1 MKPWSQKLI
10 VLQSYMS
17 VHNNNQT
24 ETGMFERL
32 PSHWMLAL
40 KKVGY
45 WIWLIPVLGIPL
57 SYHWSLGSAHA
68 DAWAWLVIT
77 VVFGVIPLLDFVVG
91 RDPANPDERDEVPAL
106 EAQGYYRLLSLA
118 TVPLLLAMLVWSAW
132 IFVSYAGWS
141 WVGQLGWV
149 LSVGTVMGAIGI
161 TVSHELI
168 HKDAVL
174 EQNAGGLLLAAVCYA
189 GFKVEH
195 VRGHHV
201 HVSTPEDASSSRFGQ
216 SLYAFLPH
224 AYKHNF
230 LNAWRLEAERLQR
243 RGLPALHWRNELI
256 WWYAISALLLLGFS
270 LAFGWLGALFFLGQ
284 ALMAFT
290 LLEIV
295 NYVEHYGLHR
305 RKLDN
310 GRYERTTPHHSWNS
324 NFLLTNLFLF
334 HLQRHSDHHA
344 YAKRRYQVLR
354 HFDDSPQLPNGYA
367 GMIVLALFPPLWR
380 AIMDP
385 KVRAYY
391 AGEEHQLSESQL
403 T

>member
-1 MKPWSQKLI
+1 
-10 VLQSYMS
+10 
-17 VHNNNQT
+17 
-24 ETGMFERL
+24 MFERL
-32 PSHWMLAL
+32 PSHWMLTL

-57 SYHWSLGSAHA
+57 SYYWSQGSAHA
-68 DAWAWLVIT
+68 DAWPWLVIS
-77 VVFGVIPLLDFVVG
+77 VVFGVIPLLDFIVG
-91 RDPANPDERDEVPAL
+91 RDPANPDECDEVPAL

-118 TVPLLLAMLVWSAW
+118 TVPLLLAMLVWSGW
-132 IFVSYAGWS
+132 IFASYEGWS

-168 HKDAVL
+168 HKDPTL

-230 LNAWRLEAERLQR
+230 LNAWKLEAERLKR
-243 RGLPALHWRNELI
+243 RSLPALHWRNELI
-256 WWYAISALLLLGFS
+256 WWYAISALFLLGFT
-270 LAFGWLGALFFLGQ
+270 LALGPLGALFFLGQ
-284 ALMAFT
+284 AVIAFT

-310 GRYERTTPHHSWNS
+310 GRYERTNAHHSWNS

-367 GMIVLALFPPLWR
+367 GMIVLAVFPPLWR
-380 AIMDP
+380 AVMDP

-391 AGEEHQLSESQL
+391 AGEEHQLSESQP

>member
-1 MKPWSQKLI
+1 
-10 VLQSYMS
+10 
-17 VHNNNQT
+17 
-24 ETGMFERL
+24 MFERL
-32 PSHWMLAL
+32 PSRWMLAL

-57 SYHWSLGSAHA
+57 SYYWSQGSAHA
-68 DAWAWLVIT
+68 DAWPWLVIS
-77 VVFGVIPLLDFVVG
+77 VVFGVIPLLDFIVG

-118 TVPLLLAMLVWSAW
+118 TVPLLLAMLVWSGW
-132 IFVSYAGWS
+132 IFASYEGWS

-168 HKDAVL
+168 HKDPKL

-230 LNAWRLEAERLQR
+230 LNAWKLEAERLKR

-256 WWYAISALLLLGFS
+256 WWYAISALFLLGFT
-270 LAFGWLGALFFLGQ
+270 LALGARGALFFLGQ
-284 ALMAFT
+284 AFIAFT

-310 GRYERTTPHHSWNS
+310 GRYERTNAHHSWNS

-367 GMIVLALFPPLWR
+367 GMIVLAVFPPLWR
-380 AIMDP
+380 AVMDP

-391 AGEEHQLSESQL
+391 AGEEHQLSESQP

>member
-1 MKPWSQKLI
+1 
-10 VLQSYMS
+10 
-17 VHNNNQT
+17 
-24 ETGMFERL
+24 MFERL
-32 PSHWMLAL
+32 PSHWMIAL

-45 WIWLIPVLGIPL
+45 WIWLVPVLGIAL
-57 SYHWSLGSAHA
+57 SYYWSLGSAHA

-91 RDPANPDERDEVPAL
+91 RDPANPDESSEVPAL

-118 TVPLLLAMLVWSAW
+118 TVPMLLAMLFWSGW
-132 IFVSYAGWS
+132 VFVSYEAWS
-141 WVGQLGWV
+141 WLGQLGWV

-161 TVSHELI
+161 TVAHELI
-168 HKDAVL
+168 HKDPQL
-174 EQNAGGLLLAAVCYA
+174 EQRAGGLLLAAVCYA

-230 LNAWRLEAERLQR
+230 LNAWKLEAERLKR

-256 WWYAISALLLLGFS
+256 WWYAISALLLLGFA
-270 LAFGWLGALFFLGQ
+270 LTLGWLGALFFLGQ
-284 ALMAFT
+284 AVIAFT

-310 GRYERTTPHHSWNS
+310 GRYERTNPHHSWNS

-367 GMIVLALFPPLWR
+367 GMIVLALIPPLWR
-380 AIMDP
+380 AVMDP
-385 KVRAYY
+385 RVRAYY
-391 AGEEHQLSESQL
+391 AGEEHQLSQSQL
-403 T
+403 AQP

>member
-1 MKPWSQKLI
+1 
-10 VLQSYMS
+10 
-17 VHNNNQT
+17 
-24 ETGMFERL
+24 MFERL

-91 RDPANPDERDEVPAL
+91 RDPANPDERDQVPAL

>member
-1 MKPWSQKLI
+1 
-10 VLQSYMS
+10 
-17 VHNNNQT
+17 
-24 ETGMFERL
+24 MFKRL
-32 PSHWMLAL
+32 PSRWMLAL

-57 SYHWSLGSAHA
+57 SYYWSQGSAHA
-68 DAWAWLVIT
+68 DAWPWLVIS
-77 VVFGVIPLLDFVVG
+77 VVFGVIPLLDFIVG
-91 RDPANPDERDEVPAL
+91 RDPANPDECDEVPAL

-118 TVPLLLAMLVWSAW
+118 TVPLLLAMLVWSGW
-132 IFVSYAGWS
+132 IFASYEGWS

-168 HKDAVL
+168 HKDPTL

-230 LNAWRLEAERLQR
+230 LNAWKLEAERLKR
-243 RGLPALHWRNELI
+243 RSLPALHWRNELI
-256 WWYAISALLLLGFS
+256 WWYAISALLLLGFT
-270 LAFGWLGALFFLGQ
+270 LALGPLGALFFLGQ
-284 ALMAFT
+284 AVIAFT

-310 GRYERTTPHHSWNS
+310 GRYERTNAHHSWNS

-367 GMIVLALFPPLWR
+367 GMIVLAVFPPLWR
-380 AIMDP
+380 AVMDP

-391 AGEEHQLSESQL
+391 AGEEHQLSESQP

>member
-1 MKPWSQKLI
+1 
-10 VLQSYMS
+10 
-17 VHNNNQT
+17 
-24 ETGMFERL
+24 MFERL
-32 PSHWMLAL
+32 PSRWMLAL

-57 SYHWSLGSAHA
+57 SYHWSLNSAHA

-77 VVFGVIPLLDFVVG
+77 VVFGVIPLLDFIVG

-118 TVPLLLAMLVWSAW
+118 TVPLLLAMLLWSGW
-132 IFVSYAGWS
+132 IFVSYEGWS

-168 HKDAVL
+168 HKDAAL

-189 GFKVEH
+189 GFKIEH

-230 LNAWRLEAERLQR
+230 LNAWRLEAERLHR
-243 RGLPALHWRNELI
+243 RGLPVLHWRNELI
-256 WWYAISALLLLGFS
+256 WWYAISALFLLGFT
-270 LAFGWLGALFFLGQ
+270 LTFGWLGALFFLGQ
-284 ALMAFT
+284 AVMAFT

-305 RKLDN
+305 RKLEN
-310 GRYERTTPHHSWNS
+310 GRYERTNPHHSWNS

-334 HLQRHSDHHA
+334 HLQRHSDHHT

-380 AIMDP
+380 AVMDP

>member
-1 MKPWSQKLI
+1 
-10 VLQSYMS
+10 
-17 VHNNNQT
+17 
-24 ETGMFERL
+24 MFERL

-91 RDPANPDERDEVPAL
+91 RDPANPDERDQVPAL

-168 HKDAVL
+168 HKEAAL

>member
-1 MKPWSQKLI
+1 
-10 VLQSYMS
+10 
-17 VHNNNQT
+17 
-24 ETGMFERL
+24 MFERL

-91 RDPANPDERDEVPAL
+91 RDPANPDERDQVPAL

-168 HKDAVL
+168 HKDAAL

-230 LNAWRLEAERLQR
+230 LNAWRLEAEHLQR

>member
-1 MKPWSQKLI
+1 
-10 VLQSYMS
+10 
-17 VHNNNQT
+17 
-24 ETGMFERL
+24 MFERL

-57 SYHWSLGSAHA
+57 SYHWSLNSAHA

-77 VVFGVIPLLDFVVG
+77 VVFGVIPLLDFIVG

-118 TVPLLLAMLVWSAW
+118 TVPLLLAMLLWSGW
-132 IFVSYAGWS
+132 IFVSYEGWS

-168 HKDAVL
+168 HKDAAL

-189 GFKVEH
+189 GFKIEH

-230 LNAWRLEAERLQR
+230 LNAWRLEAERLRR
-243 RGLPALHWRNELI
+243 RGLPVLHWRNELI
-256 WWYAISALLLLGFS
+256 WWYAISALFLLGFT
-270 LAFGWLGALFFLGQ
+270 LTFGWLGALFFLGQ
-284 ALMAFT
+284 AVMAFT

-305 RKLDN
+305 RKLEN
-310 GRYERTTPHHSWNS
+310 GRYERTNPHHSWNS

-334 HLQRHSDHHA
+334 HLQRHSDHHT

-380 AIMDP
+380 AVMDP

>member
-1 MKPWSQKLI
+1 
-10 VLQSYMS
+10 
-17 VHNNNQT
+17 
-24 ETGMFERL
+24 MFERL
-32 PSHWMLAL
+32 PSRWMLAL

-45 WIWLIPVLGIPL
+45 WIWLSPVLGIPPG
-57 SYHWSLGSAHA
+57 YYWSQGSAHA
-68 DAWAWLVIT
+68 DAWPWLVIS
-77 VVFGVIPLLDFVVG
+77 VVFGVIPLLDFIVG
-91 RDPANPDERDEVPAL
+91 RDPANPDECDEVPAL

-118 TVPLLLAMLVWSAW
+118 TVPLLLAMLVWSGW
-132 IFVSYAGWS
+132 IFASYEGWS

-168 HKDAVL
+168 HKDPTL

-230 LNAWRLEAERLQR
+230 LNAWKLEAERLKR
-243 RGLPALHWRNELI
+243 RSLPALHWRNELI
-256 WWYAISALLLLGFS
+256 WWYAISALFLLGFT
-270 LAFGWLGALFFLGQ
+270 LALGPLGALFFLGQ
-284 ALMAFT
+284 AVIAFT

-305 RKLDN
+305 RKLDS
-310 GRYERTTPHHSWNS
+310 GRYERTNAHHSWNS

-367 GMIVLALFPPLWR
+367 GMIVLAVFPPLWR
-380 AIMDP
+380 AVMDP

-391 AGEEHQLSESQL
+391 AGEEHQLSESQP

>member
-1 MKPWSQKLI
+1 
-10 VLQSYMS
+10 
-17 VHNNNQT
+17 
-24 ETGMFERL
+24 MFERL

-57 SYHWSLGSAHA
+57 SYHWSQGSVHA
-68 DAWAWLVIT
+68 DAWPWLVIS

-91 RDPANPDERDEVPAL
+91 RDPANPDERDEVPTL

-118 TVPLLLAMLVWSAW
+118 TVPLLLAMLVWSGW
-132 IFVSYAGWS
+132 IFATYEGWS
-141 WVGQLGWV
+141 WVGKLGWV

-168 HKDAVL
+168 HKDALL
-174 EQNAGGLLLAAVCYA
+174 EQNGGGLLLAAVCYA

-230 LNAWRLEAERLQR
+230 LNAWKLEAERLKR
-243 RGLPALHWRNELI
+243 RGLQALHWRNELI
-256 WWYAISALLLLGFS
+256 GWYTISALMLLGFT

-284 ALMAFT
+284 AFIAFT

-310 GRYERTTPHHSWNS
+310 GRYERTNAHHSWNS

-344 YAKRRYQVLR
+344 NAKRRYQVLR

-367 GMIVLALFPPLWR
+367 GMIVLAVLPPLWR
-380 AIMDP
+380 AVMDP
-385 KVRAYY
+385 RVRAYY

>member
-1 MKPWSQKLI
+1 
-10 VLQSYMS
+10 
-17 VHNNNQT
+17 
-24 ETGMFERL
+24 MFERL
-32 PSHWMLAL
+32 PSRWMLAL

-57 SYHWSLGSAHA
+57 SYYWSQGSAHA
-68 DAWAWLVIT
+68 DAWPWLVII
-77 VVFGVIPLLDFVVG
+77 VVFGVIPLLDFIVG
-91 RDPANPDERDEVPAL
+91 RDPANPDECDEVPAL

-118 TVPLLLAMLVWSAW
+118 TVPLLLAMLVWSGW
-132 IFVSYAGWS
+132 IFASYEGWS

-168 HKDAVL
+168 HKDPTL

-230 LNAWRLEAERLQR
+230 LNAWKLEAERLKR
-243 RGLPALHWRNELI
+243 RSLPALHWRNELI
-256 WWYAISALLLLGFS
+256 WWYAISALFLLGFT
-270 LAFGWLGALFFLGQ
+270 LALGPLGALFFLGQ
-284 ALMAFT
+284 AVIAFT

-310 GRYERTTPHHSWNS
+310 GRYERTNAHHSWNS

-367 GMIVLALFPPLWR
+367 GMIVLAVFPPLWR
-380 AIMDP
+380 AVMDP

-391 AGEEHQLSESQL
+391 AGEEHQLSESQP